1 MKKNKPEGHAKTPND
16 HTVGDRIFGYI
27 YNVTTPEGDD
37 YDFHEMPAD
46 FEPGDERFYTHQ
58 SITKGR
64 YANLCNNVNLRL
76 GRRRFTWI
84 YFLLAIISLVG
95 FTISLLAHG
104 SHVSLDTYIFLG
116 LMVLFSGK
124 AVFHPSFDIGRF
136 KRRWERHPIFKSGYI
151 LRLYDGG
158 ILLENKKAA
167 EAGGRVFIP
176 FGGFESLYSTNEYH
190 LFVLHAKSALF
201 VPLQRS
207 ELSEEHEKFIGEI
220 DIKRIE
226 K

>member
-1 MKKNKPEGHAKTPND
+1 MKKHEKDAPEHGEN
-16 HTVGDRIFGYI
+16 TVGGRIFGYI
-27 YNVTTPEGDD
+27 YNVTAAKGDD
-37 YDFHEMPAD
+37 YDFHELPED
-46 FEPGDERFYTHQ
+46 FEPGQEHFSTEQ

-64 YANLCNNVNLRL
+64 YANLCNHVNLRL
-76 GRRRFTWI
+76 GRRRLTWI
-84 YFLLAIISLVG
+84 YLLLAIAALVG
-95 FTISLLAHG
+95 FTVSLLIHG
-104 SHVSLDTYIFLG
+104 SSVKPDTYIFLI
-116 LMVLFSGK
+116 LMVLFLCK
-124 AVFHPSFDIGRF
+124 AIFHPSFDIGRF

-176 FGGFESLYSTNEYH
+176 FGGFESLYTTDEYY

-201 VPLQRS
+201 VPLKRG
-207 ELSEEHEKFIGEI
+207 ELSEEHEEFISGIE
-220 DIKRIE
+220 IKRIE

>member
-1 MKKNKPEGHAKTPND
+1 MKKNKPGGNKPAND
-16 HTVGDRIFGYI
+16 NTVGNRIFGYI
-27 YNVTTPEGDD
+27 YNVTTPKGYD

-46 FEPGDERFYTHQ
+46 FETGEERFCTNQ

-95 FTISLLAHG
+95 FTVSLLVHG
-104 SHVSLDTYIFLG
+104 SYIRPDTYAFLG
-116 LMVLFSGK
+116 TMTLFAGK

-136 KRRWERHPIFKSGYI
+136 KRRWDRHPIFKSGYI
-151 LRLYDGG
+151 LRLHDGG

-176 FGGFESLYSTNEYH
+176 FQGFESLYSTREYH

-207 ELSEEHEKFIGEI
+207 ELSEEHEKFISEI
-220 DIKRIE
+220 DIKRI
-226 K
+226 KK